1 MAKSK
6 NKRKNGTIKKYV
18 QKDRAG
24 HVISLSKD
32 NSKLVNNIKFKKMMR
47 TQMLSQACES
57 LTADEVQ
64 AQIDKGKG
72 NELSYISTK
81 LDENGVPVSGETK
94 SVVISNSDIERLKS
108 IYRYKVRSEKLS
120 QQNLSEVKSDTVGKI
135 VE

>member
-1 MAKSK
+1 MAKSN
-6 NKRKNGTIKKYV
+6 NKRKNGKIKKSV

-24 HVISLSKD
+24 HVISLSKN

-47 TQMLSQACES
+47 TQMLNQACES

-94 SVVISNSDIERLKS
+94 RILISNSDIERLES

-120 QQNLSEVKSDTVGKI
+120 QQNLSEVKSDTVEK
-135 VE
+135 